1 MVGSCRGCIP
11 AEIQQVS
18 AGWLE
23 APQRSLRMDIQP
35 PTDIEGLPK
44 NGSSDFFLSLRGISL
59 RNRDLSSVIVRSRH
73 RRGRSH
79 RDLATQLWK

>member
-1 MVGSCRGCIP
+1 MVGSRRGCIP

-35 PTDIEGLPK
+35 PTAIEGLPK
-44 NGSSDFFLSLRGISL
+44 MGLQTFSSPSGASLSETGTSP
-59 RNRDLSSVIVRSRH
+59 V
-73 RRGRSH
+73 
-79 RDLATQLWK
+79 